1 MIKIRFKYYNSD
13 KIIGD
18 HIMWGVA
25 VLSDIKLRSWE
36 GAGDLQCWEGQR
48 GVSSSPRSTVTS
60 PFILLF
66 ILHCRAV

>member
-25 VLSDIKLRSWE
+25 VLSDIKLRRQE
-36 GAGDLQCWEGQR
+36 GAGDLQCCEDQR
-48 GVSSSPRSTVTS
+48 GVSSSP
-60 PFILLF
+60 
-66 ILHCRAV
+66 